1 MTQPDSAAETT
12 VAAPAVAP
20 AAGPAEGVL
29 AQIRAA
35 LPMLGSSEQRVADV
49 LIAHA
54 GQAAA
59 LSTADV
65 AQLAGTSPAT
75 VVRACKNM
83 GFSGFQHLRLE
94 IARQEPAEAGGGA
107 EDPVAGVFSAAQD
120 SLAVAARMLDRR
132 ALEQAAGAIA
142 AAGTVLMVGNGF
154 SAPPLQDA
162 ALRLLTQG
170 VNVHAPADVQAQ
182 QFTARGLGA
191 ADVCLAVSYSGAN
204 RNTLA
209 TCGTAREQ
217 GATMISVTSFTQ
229 SPLMRLTDIALVTG
243 SVRKPH
249 AIDPFQSR
257 LAHMAALQA
266 LCMLVEGGDSTVPQ
280 MRSVVA
286 DSLTEE

>member
-1 MTQPDSAAETT
+1 MTQPDSATETT
-12 VAAPAVAP
+12 VAAPPVAP

-54 GQAAA
+54 GQVAA
-59 LSTADV
+59 LSTAEV

-94 IARQEPAEAGGGA
+94 IARQEPAEGGA
-107 EDPVAGVFSAAQD
+107 EDPVTGVFSAAQD

-132 ALEQAAGAIA
+132 ALEQAAAAIA